1 MVKENVGFFPPA
13 KVGKRKKNF
22 HGVYHNSLRK
32 QSPRLPNFKTP
43 FFMTVGDDGGAE
55 IIKEIEEDK
64 GEGLLQFYLNLEQS
78 KTVQDVNRD
87 NNLGTCRISFSF
99 GRGFLS
105 IFNLCIKIKYCIK
118 ILISY
123 RKFITGFKD
132 LKCFLFVSLFV
143 CFVGVY
149 LLEFEIQSD

>member
-1 MVKENVGFFPPA
+1 MVKENVGSFPSG
-13 KVGKRKKNF
+13 KVGQRKKKIMESFIVVSVNKIQGYLISK
-22 HGVYHNSLRK
+22 HL
-32 QSPRLPNFKTP
+32 

-55 IIKEIEEDK
+55 IIKEIEEEK
-64 GEGLLQFYLNLEQS
+64 GEGLLHCYLNLEQS

-87 NNLGTCRISFSF
+87 DNLGICRILVGF

-118 ILISY
+118 ILITY

-132 LKCFLFVSLFV
+132 LKCFLVVSLFA
-143 CFVGVY
+143 CFQCGCLY
-149 LLEFEIQSD
+149 AGI